1 MNAQAADVADDD
13 LLHLWRTLW
22 TSRWVIVL
30 VTSTF
35 MLGGLAYALMAT
47 PLYQASVVLAP
58 PEQSGGSSSPLGQLG
73 GLASI
78 AGVQLAGDRQQRSIA
93 VLRSAS
99 FTREFIRDQKL
110 LPVLLEEAAAEG
122 VPLDMRDAVRRFD
135 SDVRFVSDD
144 KRTGLVTVT
153 VEWKDPEVAA
163 RWANALVARLNEQLR
178 ARALQDHGRN
188 VAYLRDQMAATRLV
202 SLQQSL
208 GNLLESEMQQLLL
221 ARGNREFA
229 FRVIDA
235 AEPPKYRSYPQRAM
249 LLLGATVVGGSI
261 SVFFVLI
268 RARLRGVPAAAG

>member
-22 TSRWVIVL
+22 ASRWVIVL
-30 VTSTF
+30 VTSAF
-35 MLGGLAYALMAT
+35 MLCGLAYALMAT

-99 FTREFIRDQKL
+99 FTRDFIRDHKL

-153 VEWKDPEVAA
+153 VEWKDPELAA

-249 LLLGATVVGGSI
+249 LLLGATVVGGAI
-261 SVFFVLI
+261 SVFFVLL

>member
-1 MNAQAADVADDD
+1 VNAQAADVADDD

>member
-1 MNAQAADVADDD
+1 MTADVADDD

-22 TSRWVIVL
+22 ASRWTIVVI
-30 VTSTF
+30 TSVF
-35 MLGGLAYALMAT
+35 MVSGLAYALLAT

-58 PEQSGGSSSPLGQLG
+58 PEQSGSSSSPLGQLG

-99 FTREFIRDQKL
+99 FTREFIRDYNL
-110 LPVLLEEAAAEG
+110 LPVLLEEAVAEG
-122 VPLDMRDAVRRFD
+122 APLDMRDAVRRFD

-153 VEWKDPEVAA
+153 VEWKDPELAA
-163 RWANALVARLNEQLR
+163 RWANALVARLNEKLR

-235 AEPPKYRSYPQRAM
+235 AEAPKYRSYPQRAM
-249 LLLGATVVGGSI
+249 LLLGATVVGGSVA
-261 SVFFVLI
+261 VFFVLV
-268 RARLRGVPAAAG
+268 RARLRGAPGVGG